1 MEERL
6 QKILAHAGIASR
18 RAAEKMIEEGR
29 VTLNGK
35 VVREMGVRADP
46 RADVITV
53 DGARIKKASK
63 PSYVLLNKPRNVMST
78 VSDPEGRPTVV
89 DFLRK
94 APGDRLYPVGR
105 LDFTSE
111 GLLILTNDGEFTKFM
126 TKAGSVPK
134 VYRVKVTGAPT
145 AESVDRLRRGI
156 KIDGVRLARSKLEV
170 VKTGPNTWFEVTL
183 KQGRNR
189 QIRSMFEAI
198 GHRVMTLRRVRI
210 GFLEGGALG
219 RGSWRELTRSE
230 VEHFYTRY
238 GNKAISDNAQAARE
252 KAPVKRTRGP
262 RVRSSGG
269 KQSRT
274 RTTGIPR

>member
-18 RAAEKMIEEGR
+18 RAAEKMIEQGR

-35 VVREMGVRADP
+35 VVGEMGVQADP
-46 RADVITV
+46 GSDVITV
-53 DGARIKKASK
+53 DGVRIRKASK
-63 PSYVLLNKPRNVMST
+63 PTYILLNKPRNVMST
-78 VSDPEGRPTVV
+78 LSDPEGRPTVV

-94 APGDRLYPVGR
+94 TPGDRLYPVGR
-105 LDFTSE
+105 LDFLSE

-134 VYRVKVTGAPT
+134 IYRVKVTGAPT
-145 AESVDRLRRGI
+145 AEAIDRLRRGI
-156 KIDGVRLARSKLEV
+156 KVDGVRLARSELEV

-189 QIRSMFEAI
+189 QIRSMFDAI

-219 RGSWRELTRSE
+219 RGTWRKLTRSE

-238 GNKAISDNAQAARE
+238 GNKAISVKAQAEADRAPAKRRAR
-252 KAPVKRTRGP
+252 R
-262 RVRSSGG
+262 RVRSDPKPG
-269 KQSRT
+269 RT
-274 RTTGIPR
+274 RTNGIPR